1 MAPTETYSSRGFS
14 IAPRQIRWQ
23 LLLAF
28 VPLAVAAIAAVSA
41 VGYRVASDS
50 LREQAIRQLES
61 VRDSKKREV
70 ERQFRVTEDEVVT
83 MARDPSTVLA
93 VKQLSRATRELDDNP
108 ITETANM
115 RPQMESLKKYLE

>member
-1 MAPTETYSSRGFS
+1 MAPTDAYGSRGFS

-23 LLLAF
+23 LLVAF

-41 VGYRVASDS
+41 VGYRIASDS

-70 ERQFRVTEDEVVT
+70 ERQFRVT
-83 MARDPSTVLA
+83 
-93 VKQLSRATRELDDNP
+93 
-108 ITETANM
+108 
-115 RPQMESLKKYLE
+115 